1 VSFDQ
6 KILVIRFSSIGDI
19 VLATSPL
26 KTIRRAYPDAQITF
40 LTLDTF
46 APLLEYHPDI
56 DALVSISKR
65 MSLIELWGFADHIR
79 RKQYRHIFD
88 LHNSIRSNLVTLRSS
103 SPVYQLKKP
112 RWNRFLLFYFHHNE
126 FGSDF
131 STLKMY
137 HEHLGSIWNENDVLP
152 ATLLKVSNY
161 EQKMARNMLL
171 DKNIFD
177 EFIAVVPG
185 AAWTQKQWPAEKYI
199 ETLNQLDLPAVLLG
213 EKKDTICFDIAK
225 RSSST
230 VNLAG
235 QTTLRQALAVL
246 ANSTYVIG
254 SDTGLTHAAEALG
267 KQVYMILG
275 PTSPE
280 TGAGVNLP
288 GSTNIETNVWC
299 RPCSQNGKFP
309 CYRKTQECMDSIV
322 PNDVI
327 QSLLPG

>member
-1 VSFDQ
+1 MSFDQ

-161 EQKMARNMLL
+161 EQKMAQNMLL

-235 QTTLRQALAVL
+235 QTTIRQALAVL
-246 ANSTYVIG
+246 ANSAYVIG

-288 GSTNIETNVWC
+288 GSTNIETDVWC
-299 RPCSQNGKFP
+299 RPCSQNGKFA

-327 QSLLPG
+327 QSVLPG

>member
-1 VSFDQ
+1 MSFDQ

-152 ATLLKVSNY
+152 APLLKVSNY

-177 EFIAVVPG
+177 EFIVVVPG
-185 AAWTQKQWPAEKYI
+185 AAWMQKQWPAEKYI

-225 RSSST
+225 HSSST

-246 ANSTYVIG
+246 ANSAYVIG

-288 GSTNIETNVWC
+288 GSTNIETDVWC

-327 QSLLPG
+327 QSVLQG

>member
-1 VSFDQ
+1 MSFDQ

-88 LHNSIRSNLVTLRSS
+88 LHNSIRSNLVTLRGA

-126 FGSDF
+126 FASDF

-137 HEHLGSIWNENDVLP
+137 HEHLGSIWNENDDLP

-161 EQKMARNMLL
+161 EQKVARDMLL

-199 ETLNQLDLPAVLLG
+199 ETLNQLGFPAVLLG
-213 EKKDTICFDIAK
+213 AKEDTICFDIAK
-225 RSSST
+225 GSSSV

-235 QTTLRQALAVL
+235 ETTLRQALAVL

-288 GSTNIETNVWC
+288 GSANIETDLWC

-309 CYRKTQECMDSIV
+309 CYRKTQVCMDSIM

-327 QSLLPG
+327 QSVLPG

>member
-152 ATLLKVSNY
+152 ATVLKVSNY

-246 ANSTYVIG
+246 ANSAYVIG

-280 TGAGVNLP
+280 TGAGVNLS
-288 GSTNIETNVWC
+288 GSTNIETDVWC
-299 RPCSQNGKFP
+299 RPCSQNGKLP

>member
-1 VSFDQ
+1 MSFDQ

-199 ETLNQLDLPAVLLG
+199 ETLNQLDLPVVLLG

-246 ANSTYVIG
+246 ANSAYVIG

-288 GSTNIETNVWC
+288 GSTNIETDVWC

>member
-1 VSFDQ
+1 MSFDQ

-152 ATLLKVSNY
+152 ETLLKVSNY

-246 ANSTYVIG
+246 ANSAYVIG

-280 TGAGVNLP
+280 TGADVNLP
-288 GSTNIETNVWC
+288 GSTNIETDVWC
-299 RPCSQNGKFP
+299 RPCSQNGKLP

>member
-1 VSFDQ
+1 MSFDQ

-199 ETLNQLDLPAVLLG
+199 ETLNQLDLPVVLLG

-288 GSTNIETNVWC
+288 GSTNIETDVWC

>member
-1 VSFDQ
+1 MSFDQ

-225 RSSST
+225 RSNST

-246 ANSTYVIG
+246 ANSAYVIG

-288 GSTNIETNVWC
+288 GPTNIETNVWC

-309 CYRKTQECMDSIV
+309 CYRKTLECMDSIV

>member
-79 RKQYRHIFD
+79 RKQYRNIFD

-137 HEHLGSIWNENDVLP
+137 HEHLGSIWNENDDLP

-161 EQKMARNMLL
+161 EQKMARDMLL

-199 ETLNQLDLPAVLLG
+199 ETLNQLGFPQTMSSPNANRRASLTVFRELIIAFKNVGQNVVEFSRIFLGTVL
-213 EKKDTICFDIAK
+213 KKLLSHNGSAIMGC
-225 RSSST
+225 R
-230 VNLAG
+230 L
-235 QTTLRQALAVL
+235 QT
-246 ANSTYVIG
+246 
-254 SDTGLTHAAEALG
+254 
-267 KQVYMILG
+267 
-275 PTSPE
+275 
-280 TGAGVNLP
+280 
-288 GSTNIETNVWC
+288 
-299 RPCSQNGKFP
+299 NG
-309 CYRKTQECMDSIV
+309 R
-322 PNDVI
+322 
-327 QSLLPG
+327 

>member
-79 RKQYRHIFD
+79 RNQYSHIFD

-131 STLKMY
+131 STRRMY
-137 HEHLGSIWNENDVLP
+137 HEHLGSIWNENDDLP

-161 EQKMARNMLL
+161 EQKMARDMLL

-288 GSTNIETNVWC
+288 GSTNIETDVWC
-299 RPCSQNGKFP
+299 RPCSQNGKLP
-309 CYRKTQECMDSIV
+309 CYRKTQVCLDSIV

>member
-1 VSFDQ
+1 MSFDQ

-26 KTIRRAYPDAQITF
+26 KTIRLAYPDAQITF

-171 DKNIFD
+171 DKIIFD
-177 EFIAVVPG
+177 EFIVVVPG

-246 ANSTYVIG
+246 ANSAYVIG

-288 GSTNIETNVWC
+288 GSTNIETDVWC
-299 RPCSQNGKFP
+299 RPCSQNGKLP

>member
-1 VSFDQ
+1 MSFDQ

-112 RWNRFLLFYFHHNE
+112 RWNRFLLFYFHHND

-288 GSTNIETNVWC
+288 GSTNIETDVWC
-299 RPCSQNGKFP
+299 RPCSQNGKLP

-322 PNDVI
+322 PDDVI

>member
-288 GSTNIETNVWC
+288 GSTNIETDVWC
-299 RPCSQNGKFP
+299 RPCSQNGKLP

>member
-1 VSFDQ
+1 MSFDQ

-88 LHNSIRSNLVTLRSS
+88 LHNSIRSNLVTLRSA

-126 FGSDF
+126 FASDF

-137 HEHLGSIWNENDVLP
+137 HEHLGSIWNENDDLP

-161 EQKMARNMLL
+161 EQKMARDMLL

-177 EFIAVVPG
+177 EFITVVPG
-185 AAWTQKQWPAEKYI
+185 SAWIQKQWPAEKYI
-199 ETLNQLDLPAVLLG
+199 ETLNQLDLPVVLLG

-225 RSSST
+225 GSSSA

-235 QTTLRQALAVL
+235 QTTIRQALAVL
-246 ANSTYVIG
+246 ANSAYVIG

-288 GSTNIETNVWC
+288 GSTNIETDVWC

-322 PNDVI
+322 PNDVL